1 MNGNTKVLLTGYS
14 GFLGRYLA
22 KALRKEGFCLRVL
35 LHRHSITRRE
45 VGKDIEVVWGS
56 IDNSNVIR
64 NALSGVDY
72 VVHSAWAF
80 SSPIEG
86 RPTLNERAASILF
99 AESIRSN
106 IKKFTFIS
114 SVAVCGINTKGN
126 LLIDESSPL
135 AKGKDLSF
143 IYPSEKINIEKALQ
157 EYDRKETDLAIFRPG
172 PIFDEYK
179 GPAKK
184 VLNLGRL
191 NFGIAFGNGRN
202 RMAYIHA
209 KDVADAVT
217 RWLIDGK
224 DGSIFNVVPSK
235 YISSREWIRAW
246 GKRKNLS
253 LKPIFI
259 PGIAIRFAGFGL
271 KILKKILGKQSNAD
285 VKYAIRCAKRDMT
298 YSNRALKKSLN
309 WRDEVTSE
317 YIKNS
322 KNTLF

>member
-1 MNGNTKVLLTGYS
+1 MNRNAKVLLTGYS
-14 GFLGRYLA
+14 GFLGRYFA
-22 KALRKEGFCLRVL
+22 KALTKEGFCLRVL

-45 VGKDIEVVWGS
+45 VGKDVEVVWGS

-86 RPTLNERAASILF
+86 RPTLNERAVSTLF
-99 AESIRSN
+99 AESVRSN

-114 SVAVCGINTKGN
+114 SVAVYGMSAKGN

-143 IYPSEKINIEKALQ
+143 IYPSEKINIESMLQ
-157 EYDRKETDLAIFRPG
+157 KFDRKKTALGIFRPG

-235 YISSREWIRAW
+235 YISSKEWIRAW
-246 GKRKNLS
+246 GKKKKLS
-253 LKPIFI
+253 LRPFFT
-259 PGIAIRFAGFGL
+259 PGCIIRFAGYGL
-271 KILKKILGKQSNAD
+271 KIFKKMLGKQSRTD
-285 VKYAIRCAKRDMT
+285 MKYAVACAKRDIR
-298 YSNRALKKSLN
+298 YSNEALKKSLG
-309 WRDEVTSE
+309 WEDKATSE
-317 YIKNS
+317 YIKRY
-322 KNTLF
+322 